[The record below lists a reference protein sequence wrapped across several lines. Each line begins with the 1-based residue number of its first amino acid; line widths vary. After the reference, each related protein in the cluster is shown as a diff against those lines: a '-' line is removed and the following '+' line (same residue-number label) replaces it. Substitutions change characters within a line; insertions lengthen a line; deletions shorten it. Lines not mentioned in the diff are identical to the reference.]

1 MRRAFKGSGLYH
13 KKIILTINSQVDAY
27 SYDNIRIGVV
37 FMQKYW
43 VIIMGKFIKTIQR
56 FDKKIILGNIVSLL
70 IWCLLTLACIA
81 TGSNGELMV
90 LSVGNFTVVTFV
102 IAPFLWLGAL
112 YGYLLSMI
120 SFVITFFTIAFLQP
134 SHAYYLSTCL
144 VAIICFSL
152 FAQYFWF
159 NKPFKALFACIIT
172 VFCVGMMDTLC
183 LTVVAAEQYDA
194 SVVFDG
200 LKHTATDAITII
212 VIGGL
217 LHVFFTFTP
226 DDIKGI
232 FPIGYGYTKKYQNN
246 EQLQRNLRKTRV
258 SVKITAIIIGVELIL
273 GISVAGFMAILFP
286 DVTRMLADDIH
297 EQTTFDNIDFASI
310 PEGEQFKEIITDEI
324 SNLNY
329 KFDTSM
335 LSFDIKMILLMLC
348 VGVPLAGITNYYT
361 KMTIGGPIGIMS
373 DFMYE
378 FANAPDAN
386 KDSFTERVDRIHIR
400 NNDEIGVMYEAM
412 RSTVYETEAYINRLK
427 EEQRLERDLEVAK
440 KASEAKSSFLSN
452 MSHEIRTPINAV
464 LGMNEMILR
473 ESNEEQ
479 ILEYASNVKSAGN
492 SLLSLVNDILDFS
505 KIEAGKMEIL
515 PVQYHLGSLINDL
528 INLIASRA
536 ADKNLEF
543 EINVDEH
550 IPANLIGDE
559 IRIKQCVTNILTNA
573 VKYTEIGG
581 FVLTVSMDAREDD
594 NAALRFS
601 VKDTGIGVKEE
612 DLEKLFTA
620 YERLDEERNSGIQG
634 TGLGLDISRKFAELM
649 GGRLWCESVYG
660 EGSEFIFTVNQRIID
675 TTPLGAFIEKNDSE
689 AKGPYV
695 PKFIAPDADILV
707 VDDNPMNLSVIKGL
721 LKSTRV
727 FVTTSTSG
735 EDAIEKIKDAHFDV
749 VLMDHMIPGMDGVEA
764 VAKIRE
770 FDTELPVYALTA
782 NSTSGEEWYKSKG
795 FNGYLSKPID
805 SATLERTIMKHLP
818 ESMMEIPKDLDA
830 EAEITEIPDS
840 MSWIYE
846 TDGINVAEGIKNS
859 GGVGNYI
866 FSLQL
871 FLDTLDDN
879 AKVISDAYASD
890 NIRLYTIKVH
900 ALKSSAR
907 IIGAME
913 LAGLAEKL
921 ENAGNSND
929 LAFISD
935 NNARLLTIYE
945 DFKVKLERI
954 KQDEVND
961 EDKEPISDG
970 DLADAYSA
978 LKDCIPQMDYDAVE
992 MILEQLAEYK
1002 LPKEDSDKMDSLRR
1016 MLKAFD
1022 WDGMEE
1028 LIK

>member
-1 MRRAFKGSGLYH
+1 
-13 KKIILTINSQVDAY
+13 
-27 SYDNIRIGVV
+27 
-37 FMQKYW
+37 
-43 VIIMGKFIKTIQR
+43 
-56 FDKKIILGNIVSLL
+56 
-70 IWCLLTLACIA
+70 
-81 TGSNGELMV
+81 
-90 LSVGNFTVVTFV
+90 
-102 IAPFLWLGAL
+102 
-112 YGYLLSMI
+112 MI

-183 LTVVAAEQYDA
+183 LTVIAAEQYDA

-492 SLLSLVNDILDFS
+492 SLLSHVNDILDFS

-573 VKYTEIGG
+573 VKYTEKGKVT
-581 FVLTVSMDAREDD
+581 FNVSCEKLNDINIM
-594 NAALRFS
+594 LRFQ
-601 VKDTGIGVKEE
+601 VVDTGIGIKEE
-612 DLEKLFTA
+612 DIHKLYSPF
-620 YERLDEERNSGIQG
+620 ERIEEIKNRSIEG
-634 TGLGLDISRKFAELM
+634 TGLGMSIVKKLLALM
-649 GGRLWCESVYG
+649 DTRLEVKSVYG
-660 EGSEFIFTVNQRIID
+660 EGSD
-675 TTPLGAFIEKNDSE
+675 
-689 AKGPYV
+689 
-695 PKFIAPDADILV
+695 
-707 VDDNPMNLSVIKGL
+707 
-721 LKSTRV
+721 
-727 FVTTSTSG
+727 
-735 EDAIEKIKDAHFDV
+735 
-749 VLMDHMIPGMDGVEA
+749 
-764 VAKIRE
+764 
-770 FDTELPVYALTA
+770 
-782 NSTSGEEWYKSKG
+782 
-795 FNGYLSKPID
+795 
-805 SATLERTIMKHLP
+805 
-818 ESMMEIPKDLDA
+818 
-830 EAEITEIPDS
+830 
-840 MSWIYE
+840 
-846 TDGINVAEGIKNS
+846 
-859 GGVGNYI
+859 
-866 FSLQL
+866 FS
-871 FLDTLDDN
+871 F
-879 AKVISDAYASD
+879 
-890 NIRLYTIKVH
+890 
-900 ALKSSAR
+900 ALKQQVVSWDE
-907 IIGAME
+907 IG
-913 LAGLAEKL
+913 
-921 ENAGNSND
+921 
-929 LAFISD
+929 
-935 NNARLLTIYE
+935 
-945 DFKVKLERI
+945 DFKTK
-954 KQDEVND
+954 
-961 EDKEPISDG
+961 
-970 DLADAYSA
+970 
-978 LKDCIPQMDYDAVE
+978 
-992 MILEQLAEYK
+992 
-1002 LPKEDSDKMDSLRR
+1002 
-1016 MLKAFD
+1016 
-1022 WDGMEE
+1022 
-1028 LIK
+1028 